1 MLRTLDT
8 KPAKFATIK
17 QNLLKRTFDNRSDDP
32 EEYEDISPE
41 SDEGQTM
48 KADNQR
54 RRKIK
59 RRKMIRKRRLQRSAI
74 LDN

>member
-1 MLRTLDT
+1 MLRALDT
-8 KPAKFATIK
+8 EPAKFATLK
-17 QNLLKRTFDNRSDDP
+17 KNLLRRTFDNRSDDP

-41 SDEGQTM
+41 SDEGPTM
-48 KADNQR
+48 KAVNQR
-54 RRKIK
+54 KLKIK